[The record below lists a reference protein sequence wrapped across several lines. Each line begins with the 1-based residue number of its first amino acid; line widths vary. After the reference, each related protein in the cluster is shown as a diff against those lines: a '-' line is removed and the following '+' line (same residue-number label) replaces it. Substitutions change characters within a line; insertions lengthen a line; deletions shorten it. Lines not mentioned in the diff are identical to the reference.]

1 MLSFVL
7 GFVAGLAVRHY
18 YPELRTL
25 YYAFLARRK

>member
-1 MLSFVL
+1 MFAFLI
-7 GFVAGLAVRHY
+7 GLVVGAAARHY